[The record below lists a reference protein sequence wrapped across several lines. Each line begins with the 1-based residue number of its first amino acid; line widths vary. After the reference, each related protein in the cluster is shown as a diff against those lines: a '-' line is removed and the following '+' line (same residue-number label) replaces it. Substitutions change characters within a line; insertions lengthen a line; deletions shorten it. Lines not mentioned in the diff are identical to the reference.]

1 MFECLCARLG
11 FLFEP
16 YVIVIFPVLLK
27 CIANSN
33 DLVREA
39 AKGALAVIMNKIT
52 AHGMRQVLQP
62 VLNEL
67 VEEGAWKTRAEAVRL
82 LGYIVQCASKQVAPS
97 LPKIVQRVSEAMS
110 DPHPKVKEAAKQA
123 MADVSGSVRNPELGR
138 ISGTH
143 ARPSA
148 TRPTRPRVLWR
159 HFCNANSCT
168 PSTRRRWQSW
178 CRLVRAMRDRGA
190 DLKRKAPLSRA
201 ISHHG
206 VGCQVPRAVSC
217 RHRAVLAGV
226 PGGPHP

>member
-1 MFECLCARLG
+1 MLCARLG

-110 DPHPKVKEAAKQA
+110 DHILRSRRQPSRPWLT
-123 MADVSGSVRNPELGR
+123 SVALC
-138 ISGTH
+138 
-143 ARPSA
+143 A
-148 TRPTRPRVLWR
+148 
-159 HFCNANSCT
+159 
-168 PSTRRRWQSW
+168 
-178 CRLVRAMRDRGA
+178 
-190 DLKRKAPLSRA
+190 
-201 ISHHG
+201 
-206 VGCQVPRAVSC
+206 PRA
-217 RHRAVLAGV
+217 
-226 PGGPHP
+226 GPY